1 LKSFF
6 SYSLLILFLT
16 SLVRPVFPVVD
27 YIVNFDYIAEVL
39 CIKKEVPESSC
50 NGKCYLMQQVEENKN
65 ESPESSIPKTQWEIQ
80 LLSLHQPM
88 SYVLFFKESH
98 RKLVFS
104 SSPISFKTYHLPT
117 DTPPPQQKSNSVQ
130 A

>member
-1 LKSFF
+1 MIKPLQPPFEIFF

-50 NGKCYLMQQVEENKN
+50 NEKC
-65 ESPESSIPKTQWEIQ
+65 
-80 LLSLHQPM
+80 
-88 SYVLFFKESH
+88 
-98 RKLVFS
+98 
-104 SSPISFKTYHLPT
+104 
-117 DTPPPQQKSNSVQ
+117 
-130 A
+130 